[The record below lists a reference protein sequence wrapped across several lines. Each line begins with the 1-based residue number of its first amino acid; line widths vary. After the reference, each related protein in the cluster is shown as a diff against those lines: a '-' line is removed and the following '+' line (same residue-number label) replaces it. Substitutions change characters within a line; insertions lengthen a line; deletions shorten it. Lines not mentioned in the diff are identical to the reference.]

1 MELPE
6 NFLTPS
12 EREEIAT
19 LADSMDIVAD
29 VFEGNGTT
37 ESLRMGIAI
46 MRHGANILE
55 GAADRIESE
64 NA

>member
-1 MELPE
+1 MDLPE
-6 NFLTPS
+6 EFLTPS

-19 LADSMDIVAD
+19 LADSMDIIAD
-29 VFEGNGTT
+29 VFGGRGTMEG
-37 ESLRMGIAI
+37 LRMGIAI
-46 MRHGANILE
+46 MRRGADVLE